1 MIAIAACQNTRCPSS
16 LKTINMKQL
25 FSLFITGLLGS
36 ACMAQVTEGKV
47 IYERTSEVTSFSRM
61 GGSSEVETKVNK
73 DVSTYQLLFNNKH
86 ALLEVLPDMNQMA
99 NDDNNRVIR
108 IGASQGRVFTDL
120 ENSRTL
126 TESELAGSSYLVE
139 GEPRTLNWKLTAES
153 KTILGYKTQKAV
165 GKDYVVSR
173 VPTMENG
180 VMKMVER
187 GDSVEV
193 VAWYTTAIPVQA
205 GPDFPSQL
213 PGLILELKL
222 ENGKEVYTATEVSKK
237 YNAAALKAPTK
248 GKRITES
255 DFEKE
260 MAKVRESMND
270 MLKERGR
277 NRRS

>member
-1 MIAIAACQNTRCPSS
+1 
-16 LKTINMKQL
+16 MKQL